1 VHLIP
6 LFAWV
11 GAVVV
16 ALVVLGFCA
25 YEIVWKAN
33 RLRADLARLQAV
45 QGELQQVAVELSTSA
60 QRLALVRLQRS

>member
-1 VHLIP
+1 VHWIP
-6 LFAWV
+6 LLAWA

-45 QGELQQVAVELSTSA
+45 QGGLQQVGAELTTAA
-60 QRLALVRLQRS
+60 QRLALVRFHRS

>member
-1 VHLIP
+1 MHWIALI
-6 LFAWV
+6 AWG
-11 GAVVV
+11 GALAV

-45 QGELQQVAVELSTSA
+45 QGELQRVGAELSTA
-60 QRLALVRLQRS
+60 TQRLASVRLLRS

>member
-1 VHLIP
+1 LIP

-45 QGELQQVAVELSTSA
+45 QGELQQVGVELSTSA